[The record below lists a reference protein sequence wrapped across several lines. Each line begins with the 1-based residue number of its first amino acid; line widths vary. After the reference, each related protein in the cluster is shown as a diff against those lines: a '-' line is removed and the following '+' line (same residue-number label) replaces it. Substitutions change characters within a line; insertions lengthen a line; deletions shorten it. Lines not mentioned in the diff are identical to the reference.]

1 MSAQPTSRIRALL
14 ALAALLVFG
23 IGAGAHFLFDAIGRW
38 PPLGWIAPVNESL
51 WEHIKMAFWPTLVVD
66 WIVGAKLPT
75 LGHRVVGTAM
85 SAIVSTLLIVPL
97 FYGYTDILGHHLLA
111 ADIAIFAIAVCVGH
125 WLEYRIA
132 MGPAPTTGSVWAA
145 AALVATLAIAL
156 VVFTYAPPHME
167 VFRDSSTG
175 RYGLEEK
182 QAPPPQPE

>member
-1 MSAQPTSRIRALL
+1 MSVQPTSRIRALL

-85 SAIVSTLLIVPL
+85 SAIVSTLLIAPL
-97 FYGYTDILGHHLLA
+97 FYGYTDILGHHLLV
-111 ADIAIFAIAVCVGH
+111 ADIAIFAIAVCAGH

-132 MGPAPTTGSVWAA
+132 MGPAPTTGSRSCAGGA
-145 AALVATLAIAL
+145 
-156 VVFTYAPPHME
+156 
-167 VFRDSSTG
+167 R
-175 RYGLEEK
+175 R
-182 QAPPPQPE
+182 